1 MKGIFMNR
9 LILASR
15 SPRRND
21 LLKLIA
27 EGFEVIPSNFD
38 EESVQ
43 ANSPQELVEILSEQ
57 KAKEVQKK
65 HPHKIVL
72 GSDTVVSL
80 DGKVLLIPKSTDEAK
95 QMLRSLSGKT
105 HQVFTGVSIVSS
117 NNTHTFCS
125 TTDVTFFDLTD
136 DEIDTYVKS
145 GDAMDKA
152 GAYGIQSGGALFVKS
167 ISGDY
172 TTVVGLPIGL
182 VKRKLKEHFDIG

>member
-1 MKGIFMNR
+1 MNR